1 MDSPIIILG
10 AAGMLG
16 QDLKSLLE
24 REGRSFQAFS
34 KTELDITS
42 LADLDSVFHN
52 TRPKFVINCAAFTN
66 VDACET
72 EVQKAFL
79 INSIGA
85 TNVAIAAKR
94 ANAHLVHISTDY
106 VFDGTKGT
114 PYSEDDKINPLGIYG
129 KSKAQGELNIIETGC
144 RFSIIRTQWLFGV
157 HGKNFVE
164 TMLDL
169 MEKQTRLTIVHDQVG
184 SPTYTGDLA
193 TALLRV
199 IDLGLEGIFHVTNS
213 GVASWWSFAKA
224 IAEKKAVTE
233 VQIDPI
239 PSCELKRPA
248 PRPLYSVLD
257 NTKFKQ
263 LAGMNLRH
271 WSDALDSYLAL
282 RDNTG

>member
-1 MDSPIIILG
+1 MESPMVILG

-16 QDLKSLLE
+16 QDLRLLLE
-24 REGRSFQAFS
+24 REGHSFQAFS

-42 LADLDSVFHN
+42 LADLNTVFHR
-52 TRPKFVINCAAFTN
+52 TRPKFIVNCAAFTN

-85 TNVAIAAKR
+85 ANVAIAAKK
-94 ANAHLVHISTDY
+94 ANAHLVHLSTDY

-114 PYSEDDKINPLGIYG
+114 PYSEEDEINPLGVYG

-144 RFSIIRTQWLFGV
+144 RFSIIRTQWLFGL

-164 TMLDL
+164 TMLGL
-169 MEKQTRLTIVHDQVG
+169 MEKQTRLAIVHDQVG
-184 SPTYTGDLA
+184 SPTYTVDLA
-193 TALLRV
+193 QALLRL

-213 GVASWWSFAKA
+213 EVASWWSFARA
-224 IAEKKAVTE
+224 IAEKKAITE

-257 NTKFKQ
+257 NTKFKR
-263 LAGMNLRH
+263 LANMNLRP
-271 WSDALDSYLAL
+271 WSDALDSSIGFA
-282 RDNTG
+282 